1 MNSEG
6 LRGGSGER
14 LSRLG
19 EGRLLV
25 GLDKTSAKERRAHDL
40 GLSVGE
46 WAVGLKNGSWSGAIV
61 VPGHELLVEKGG
73 SGAMLC
79 VSELIW
85 SIMVLGFG
93 VAVLGF
99 SVI

>member
-6 LRGGSGER
+6 LRVGSGER

-25 GLDKTSAKERRAHDL
+25 GLDKTSAKERRAHL

-61 VPGHELLVEKGG
+61 VPRHELLVEKGG

-85 SIMVLGFG
+85 SIIVLGFG
-93 VAVLGF
+93 VAVLVF